1 MSELVRRLAES
12 FIPMLSGVLKED
24 FTRIT
29 PDEAA
34 RSEVFVRFAV
44 GGDVSGALVVCFAGA
59 QAAARRFLEIT
70 IGDAQG
76 AEVGEAAQ
84 EIGNQLIGRILG
96 DLSDSGLRVEI
107 AYPGELADA
116 GELAALNF
124 IPVAAGRAPE
134 SVEVLLAHCEE
145 GQRQEQARE
154 EAQGGAA
161 AAGGRQK
168 TVLIVDDS
176 PVMCAFLDKIFTE
189 NGYSVVGHAAD
200 GVEAI
205 EMFERHDPDLVTLDI
220 VMPRLRGTE
229 VLQRI
234 LQIRPQ
240 ATVVMASSVSDARTV
255 MNCLKM
261 GAKRYI
267 IKPYDKQ
274 AVIQAVEKAL
284 GIGGGA

>member
-1 MSELVRRLAES
+1 MSDIVHRLAGS
-12 FIPMLSGVLKED
+12 FLPMLSGVLKED
-24 FTRIT
+24 FARIT
-29 PDEAA
+29 PFEPQKAG
-34 RSEVFVRFAV
+34 VFVRFAI
-44 GGDVSGALVVCFAGA
+44 GGDVTGDLLVCFAGA

-76 AEVGEAAQ
+76 AETGEAAQ

-96 DLSDSGLRVEI
+96 DLSDSGVRVEI
-107 AYPGELADA
+107 AYPGELVDA
-116 GELAALNF
+116 GDLANLNL
-124 IPVAAGRAPE
+124 IPVAAGQATE
-134 SVEVLLAHCEE
+134 SGAVMLALSLE
-145 GQRQEQARE
+145 GEAGARVGD
-154 EAQGGAA
+154 ATAGGATEA
-161 AAGGRQK
+161 KRGR

-189 NGYSVVGHAAD
+189 NGYTVVGHAAD